1 MSLQRKNQALG
12 LQACDPYA
20 GSVIHQYP
28 PNRIFIKKIN
38 LVSMLPFWRRPP
50 LYDTANIK
58 RPVLLSPLY
67 LYSASIL
74 LESEQH
80 ANQTIHQAS

>member
-1 MSLQRKNQALG
+1 M
-12 LQACDPYA
+12 
-20 GSVIHQYP
+20 
-28 PNRIFIKKIN
+28 N

-58 RPVLLSPLY
+58 GPVLLSPLY

>member
-1 MSLQRKNQALG
+1 
-12 LQACDPYA
+12 
-20 GSVIHQYP
+20 
-28 PNRIFIKKIN
+28 
-38 LVSMLPFWRRPP
+38 MLPFWRRPP

-58 RPVLLSPLY
+58 GPVLLSPLY

-80 ANQTIHQAS
+80 ANQTIHQPLKMLKNLNLAVLTFYLIMEQILAVTSA